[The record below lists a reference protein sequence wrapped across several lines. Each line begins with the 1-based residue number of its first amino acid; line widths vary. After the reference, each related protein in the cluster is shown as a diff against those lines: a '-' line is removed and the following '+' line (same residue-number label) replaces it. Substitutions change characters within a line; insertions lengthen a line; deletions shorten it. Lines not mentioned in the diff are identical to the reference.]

1 MTFPH
6 ESVPKVNIQEWIMM
20 IINLLQRRRGRCSYF
35 QQSKQHLIFF
45 SSKPPSIHMYD
56 QPSILND
63 TLLKIVNSGKYF
75 KKKKKKGL
83 ATRQK
88 CLGSIW
94 KLPVLKVLVFCI
106 EWVLYWVIINICYWK
121 VYAKTHFVL
130 LLIQS

>member
-1 MTFPH
+1 
-6 ESVPKVNIQEWIMM
+6 MM

-75 KKKKKKGL
+75 KKKKKKRSGYK
-83 ATRQK
+83 TEMPGK
-88 CLGSIW
+88 HMKVTSI
-94 KLPVLKVLVFCI
+94 KSIGFL
-106 EWVLYWVIINICYWK
+106 
-121 VYAKTHFVL
+121 HRMSFVL
-130 LLIQS
+130 GYNKYMLLKSLCQNPFCFTAYSIIIYIEAI